1 MPYLRGKQF
10 ELIALRDL
18 ADLLSRNELIFPIVE
33 PVNPTTVTLEKTIDV
48 MRKHDAMFGLVVNPE
63 VGNIK
68 GEAEIEKLFKLI
80 EKNAD
85 VVKPAVIIN
94 NKSSLETIKWVFS
107 KLNTKTTTLILTGL
121 PNNVEDF
128 SGLLNQQKINKA
140 LVDEKN
146 IGKRLLRQI
155 RSNGYDLILLADHF
169 NMQKRNVDYTNAEDE
184 FFGDDH
190 LFYDEEGYAG
200 FSDYLTIG
208 KEYSDTGFLPYAVT
222 IHLTYFNDKEDLRI
236 RHFVSDDVED
246 PSDIAGKF
254 GQALSKLVDFVEERQ
269 VKTRACKE
277 FQRLNEEMSYPGL
290 GSIKKLSLMHHIEL
304 IHDFLKSKR

>member
-1 MPYLRGKQF
+1 
-10 ELIALRDL
+10 
-18 ADLLSRNELIFPIVE
+18 
-33 PVNPTTVTLEKTIDV
+33 

-128 SGLLNQQKINKA
+128 SGLLNQQIINKA

-246 PSDIAGKF
+246 PSDVAGKF
-254 GQALSKLVDFVEERQ
+254 GQALSKPPDQLAGVITVVQ
-269 VKTRACKE
+269 TMLLWSTSAH
-277 FQRLNEEMSYPGL
+277 YPSCSGQ
-290 GSIKKLSLMHHIEL
+290 S
-304 IHDFLKSKR
+304 